1 MKSFSYPSR
10 PSLHEG
16 KTMQTVKVQLPVAVD
31 GVEAAGQPAPR
42 FWLWTSFW
50 RANTALYNICIDE
63 NGKRMKL
70 RGLGQIRGV
79 GGPATGLA
87 ETAQQAWLE
96 EQHRMG
102 PSGRG
107 IKREAPEDEQ
117 PPSPA
122 GQSKTSSQSSSPPS
136 QGKDK
141 RKRHGQQ
148 RNVEG
153 GGGGAPQVGDGLTVS
168 ELRAVVGRAV
178 SESVSEVV
186 PEDTQDAMS
195 ALVGLPDRLEMIV
208 KEAAK
213 GKASKAEA
221 DRQQKGRI
229 VELEAQVRTLQEAV
243 QAEKQKTAEERSARE
258 KAETEAQVVAMHKN
272 ELLQVIGQG
281 KK

>member
-1 MKSFSYPSR
+1 M
-10 PSLHEG
+10 
-16 KTMQTVKVQLPVAVD
+16 
-31 GVEAAGQPAPR
+31 
-42 FWLWTSFW
+42 
-50 RANTALYNICIDE
+50 
-63 NGKRMKL
+63 
-70 RGLGQIRGV
+70 
-79 GGPATGLA
+79 
-87 ETAQQAWLE
+87 
-96 EQHRMG
+96 
-102 PSGRG
+102 

-141 RKRHGQQ
+141 RKRQGQQ
-148 RNVEG
+148 RNVEGGG

-178 SESVSEVV
+178 TGSVSEVV

-195 ALVGLPDRLEMIV
+195 ALVGLPDRLERIV

-213 GKASKAEA
+213 GKASKAEGDLA
-221 DRQQKGRI
+221 AMRQVTAQHKGRI

-243 QAEKQKTAEERSARE
+243 QAKKQKTAEERSARE
-258 KAETEAQVVAMHKN
+258 KAETEAQVVARHKN

>member
-10 PSLHEG
+10 PLLHEG

-42 FWLWTSFW
+42 FWLWTSFS
-50 RANTALYNICIDE
+50 RANTAHYYICIDE

-87 ETAQQAWLE
+87 ETAQQVWLE
-96 EQHRMG
+96 GQHRMG

-122 GQSKTSSQSSSPPS
+122 GQSKTSSQSCSPPS

-141 RKRHGQQ
+141 RKRQGQQ
-148 RNVEG
+148 RNVQG
-153 GGGGAPQVGDGLTVS
+153 GGGGGSSSWGRVDGVGAPCGCRACCLRVG
-168 ELRAVVGRAV
+168 
-178 SESVSEVV
+178 
-186 PEDTQDAMS
+186 Q
-195 ALVGLPDRLEMIV
+195 
-208 KEAAK
+208 
-213 GKASKAEA
+213 
-221 DRQQKGRI
+221 
-229 VELEAQVRTLQEAV
+229 
-243 QAEKQKTAEERSARE
+243 
-258 KAETEAQVVAMHKN
+258 
-272 ELLQVIGQG
+272 
-281 KK
+281 